1 MNPEE
6 NKPLTEVLPE
16 EEQATQQPEGQ
27 TMEQPE
33 EQPAPPKGKTKT
45 RKKPAPSADE
55 DDEEQAFREIGLT
68 AIAEH
73 ALAEALVTSDGQVFT
88 QQCDARAH
96 ASTLQNQTIY
106 TVKNEQANH

>member
-6 NKPLTEVLPE
+6 NKPLTEALPE
-16 EEQATQQPEGQ
+16 EEQATQQPEA
-27 TMEQPE
+27 QPE
-33 EQPAPPKGKTKT
+33 EQPTPPKGKTKT
-45 RKKPAPSADE
+45 KKKPAPSADE
-55 DDEEQAFREIGLT
+55 DDEEQAFREIGLA

-73 ALAEALVTSDGQVFT
+73 GLAEALVTSDGQVFT

-96 ASTLQNQTIY
+96 ASTLQNQTTY